1 MSLPVLVGL
10 GPSKSTCKRMDG
22 EATAMMGRIR
32 IGSFCGGSGDGG
44 DGNPDSKTKL
54 KYSPCQ
60 CRTRFHRFTRTTAS
74 TDDGFN
80 LERVGDTNLNSSTDY
95 SVEDKNDDIS
105 VTSFLSDEEISE
117 NVYMYVY
124 PMRDRRLEINR
135 RPSH

>member
-1 MSLPVLVGL
+1 MIYIYIY
-10 GPSKSTCKRMDG
+10 TCMKCLNTR
-22 EATAMMGRIR
+22 
-32 IGSFCGGSGDGG
+32 GSGKVTKSNKCMKSHKNLNCVLCIKERREIWKRWREDR
-44 DGNPDSKTKL
+44 DKLINDKTEM
-54 KYSPCQ
+54 YGPCQ

-117 NVYMYVY
+117 NFYVY
-124 PMRDRRLEINR
+124 PMRD
-135 RPSH
+135 